1 MARVG
6 EVCRALD
13 TAPSVIPAGAVG
25 RSTASATALGLGL
38 AVLDD
43 LRAWGLRVGVH
54 ALGGRGRALIRQ
66 PVLRVV
72 VFGSLSIALAL
83 LMVCTVPLIL
93 LAVSPLL
100 LGVPHLVADVRYLV
114 VQPGYHRRLWL
125 ALPVAAVLL
134 GAASGLGMRAGL
146 SAMAVTLLLA
156 SRRAHDSR
164 WRSLLRRALG
174 LSVVGGLAYLG
185 LRSDFFT
192 ISISAWRMVTT
203 SSLWGLP
210 RCGCRGDRLRGSAL
224 VAGPAG
230 GAVRRGGGPSGCR
243 VLSASPAALSLFDE
257 DPQLGLDGARWL
269 LAPICRRNWVRA
281 SSCFF
286 AFAQAVHYGVCCAFC
301 RTWPASATRREVFP
315 AAWPPAG
322 QLSDR
327 RCLGSACSSF
337 WPAALCADRSGRGPR
352 SLLPHRD
359 VSRPPGALRPC
370 PRLGRRS
377 AAPGSSAPPRSVAAA
392 PSPTGARRW
401 RAGCRARAPST
412 ASFRRRLG
420 RRASFCSPTGSA
432 CRACSLATRS
442 ATSSGQTAPLRH
454 IP

>member
-185 LRSDFFT
+185 LRSDFYYLDLGMAHGHNF
-192 ISISAWRMVTT
+192 IAVGFAALWLSRR
-203 SSLWGLP
+203 SSSGLP
-210 RCGCRGDRLRGSAL
+210 RWSLALPVVLFVGAAVLLGCG
-224 VAGPAG
+224 
-230 GAVRRGGGPSGCR
+230 

-269 LAPICRRNWVRA
+269 LAPYLSAELGTRIVLL
-281 SSCFF
+281 F
-286 AFAQAVHYGVCCAFC
+286 AFAQAVHYGVWLRLLPDVA
-301 RTWPASATRREVFP
+301 RERDTPRSFSSSL
-315 AAWPPAG
+315 AALRG
-322 QLSDR
+322 QLGPTL
-327 RCLGSACSSF
+327 LG
-337 WPAALCADRSGRGPR
+337 L
-352 SLLPHRD
+352 SLLVFFGLLLYALIDLAEARD
-359 VSRPPGALRPC
+359 RYFRIAMFHGHLELCVLALVWVEGLPPL
-370 PRLGRRS
+370 
-377 AAPGSSAPPRSVAAA
+377 
-392 PSPTGARRW
+392 ARQ
-401 RAGCRARAPST
+401 P
-412 ASFRRRLG
+412 
-420 RRASFCSPTGSA
+420 RRAA
-432 CRACSLATRS
+432 
-442 ATSSGQTAPLRH
+442 
-454 IP
+454 